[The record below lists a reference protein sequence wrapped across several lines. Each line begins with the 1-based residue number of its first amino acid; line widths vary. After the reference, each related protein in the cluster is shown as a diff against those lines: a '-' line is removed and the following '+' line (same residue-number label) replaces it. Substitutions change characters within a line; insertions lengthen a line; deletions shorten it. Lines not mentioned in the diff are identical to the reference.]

1 MKKTLLAFL
10 LLTTSALLSGCGTL
24 LGKPMVADEDALKF
38 VRDFDEAEKKA
49 AQTTEKPQ
57 ALVKWVQAANKK
69 EACKIYIGYYD
80 PKDDMTLDPKFK
92 LYWDG
97 ECKDGYAYGLG
108 REFAKGNMLD
118 MESLAEYTGGQ
129 VKPTYYLDIDKL
141 INKQMI
147 GDVENNKAAII
158 TVEKKGLDTAYET
171 LLLIEKNGVVYGL
184 STTSA
189 YETSSLF
196 KQIGATGTAYRH
208 TKYATSED
216 KYTTE
221 VEKKPVGYTIV
232 RYKNG
237 AVKHVDARTLQEVV
251 LPQSYLNAFQRNIS
265 EAESAIQEIKPSLQ
279 LAENKKAYY
288 KSLICKDSVKVDFM
302 PDSEY
307 KMICT
312 PDEYLTPFMP
322 AIKETRAKYEKK
334 KLEYLAAEQQQQ
346 QLELQRQAQVAQAKA
361 ISDQQTS
368 LQLQQLNQ
376 NLFNNNMQMLNKIQN
391 SNNSFIQ
398 PIPSY
403 APSKPINC
411 YQIGNITQCR

>member
-1 MKKTLLAFL
+1 
-10 LLTTSALLSGCGTL
+10 
-24 LGKPMVADEDALKF
+24 
-38 VRDFDEAEKKA
+38 
-49 AQTTEKPQ
+49 
-57 ALVKWVQAANKK
+57 
-69 EACKIYIGYYD
+69 
-80 PKDDMTLDPKFK
+80 MTLDPKLK

-97 ECKDGYAYGLG
+97 GCKDGYAYGLG

-141 INKQMI
+141 NNRQIVIAGDNKN
-147 GDVENNKAAII
+147 VII
-158 TVEKKGLDTAYET
+158 TVKKEGLDTAYET

-184 STTSA
+184 ATTSA

-196 KQIGATGTAYRH
+196 KKIGATGTAYRH
-208 TKYATSED
+208 KKYATGVDE
-216 KYTTE
+216 YTTE
-221 VEKKPVGYTIV
+221 VEKKPVGYAIV

-237 AVKHVDARTLQEVV
+237 AVKHVDVRTLQEVV
-251 LPQSYLNAFQRNIS
+251 LPQSYLNAVQRNIS

-334 KLEYLAAEQQQQ
+334 KLEDLAAE
-346 QLELQRQAQVAQAKA
+346 QRQAQVEYQR
-361 ISDQQTS
+361 
-368 LQLQQLNQ
+368 QQLEIQ
-376 NLFNNNMQMLNKIQN
+376 QQQLKQAQEAASDAEYDRLNNNLKSMRRTTCIRTGN
-391 SNNSFIQ
+391 FV
-398 PIPSY
+398 
-403 APSKPINC
+403 NC
-411 YQIGNITQCR
+411 Y